1 MAWRY
6 DDPRWVRLDQ
16 SFVLLTS
23 ALFVASVLS
32 WRGVPVFGSEPP
44 FRPLGS
50 VFLSGAMLLQAV
62 GVIFSRRRLYLFSYS
77 LLVVSMACLWFSVT
91 VR

>member
-23 ALFVASVLS
+23 ALFAASVLS
-32 WRGVPVFGSEPP
+32 WRGVPVFGSESP

-50 VFLSGAMLLQAV
+50 VFLSGAMLLQA
-62 GVIFSRRRLYLFSYS
+62 ISALFSRRRLYVVSYS
-77 LLVVSMACLWFSVT
+77 LLAVSLACLWFGAT
-91 VR
+91 AR

>member
-1 MAWRY
+1 M
-6 DDPRWVRLDQ
+6 
-16 SFVLLTS
+16 LLMS

-50 VFLSGAMLLQAV
+50 VYLSGAMLLQA
-62 GVIFSRRRLYLFSYS
+62 IAALFSRRRFYVVSYS
-77 LLVVSMACLWFSVT
+77 LMAISLAGLWLGVT
-91 VR
+91 AR